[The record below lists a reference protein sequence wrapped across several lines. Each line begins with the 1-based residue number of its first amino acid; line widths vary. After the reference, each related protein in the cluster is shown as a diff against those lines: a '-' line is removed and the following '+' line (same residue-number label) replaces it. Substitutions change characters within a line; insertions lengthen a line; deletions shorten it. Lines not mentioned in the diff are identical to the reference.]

1 MHKQTYRYEAI
12 KYPSKEDVFFNVLWH
27 NRAYTAPHWHN
38 GLEILYLLEGS
49 EDCYLGEEECI
60 RMKKGDF
67 LVINS
72 RVVHSVQCPR
82 QCREMLIQIPYP
94 MMKRFIPQIDG
105 LEFVCEKITGKK
117 QRMDTFMVESALST
131 LAELHPFQSPEE
143 TLEFYSQIY
152 HLLAVLVKDFSVSV
166 TSDKMEISEKY
177 MERLGMITSYV
188 KEHYMEEIS
197 LQEIAR
203 LVSLNP
209 DYFTRFFKKYMGMT
223 FLDYVNSVRMEHV
236 VRDLQRTDLSVQ
248 KLLEIHGFTNY
259 KLFMK
264 MYKSRFESTP
274 GKMRRY
280 RKEQKIED

>member
-1 MHKQTYRYEAI
+1 MHKQTYRHEEI
-12 KYPSKEDVFFNVLWH
+12 KYPSNEDAFFNVLWH
-27 NRAYTAPHWHN
+27 NRDYTAPHWHN

-49 EDCYLGEEECI
+49 EDCYLGEDDGI

-82 QCREMLIQIPYP
+82 QCKEMLLQIPYP

-105 LEFVCEKITGKK
+105 LEFVCERISGKK
-117 QRMDTFMVESALST
+117 HQMDTSQVEQSLSI
-131 LAELHPFQSPEE
+131 LAGLRPFQSPEE

-152 HLLAVLVKDFSVSV
+152 HLLALLVKDFSVSV
-166 TSDKMEISEKY
+166 TSDKMEVSEKY

-188 KEHYMEEIS
+188 KEHYAGDIS

-223 FLDYVNSVRMEHV
+223 FLDYVNSVRMEHI
-236 VRDLQRTDLSVQ
+236 VRDLQKTDLSVQ

-259 KLFMK
+259 KFFMK
-264 MYKSRFESTP
+264 MYRERFESTP
-274 GKMRRY
+274 GKMRKY
-280 RKEQKIED
+280 RKEQKHME

>member
-12 KYPSKEDVFFNVLWH
+12 KYPSNEDVFFNVLWH
-27 NRAYTAPHWHN
+27 NRDYTAPHWHN

-117 QRMDTFMVESALST
+117 QRMDTFLVESALST

-203 LVSLNP
+203 LVSEP
-209 DYFTRFFKKYMGMT
+209 G
-223 FLDYVNSVRMEHV
+223 
-236 VRDLQRTDLSVQ
+236 
-248 KLLEIHGFTNY
+248 
-259 KLFMK
+259 LFHAI
-264 MYKSRFESTP
+264 F
-274 GKMRRY
+274 
-280 RKEQKIED
+280 

>member
-27 NRAYTAPHWHN
+27 NRDYTAPHWHN

-117 QRMDTFMVESALST
+117 QRMDTFLVESALST

-177 MERLGMITSYV
+177 MERLGMITSYG

>member
-27 NRAYTAPHWHN
+27 NRDYTAPHWHN

-117 QRMDTFMVESALST
+117 QRMDTFLVESALST

-152 HLLAVLVKDFSVSV
+152 HLLAVLVKNFSVSV

>member
-27 NRAYTAPHWHN
+27 NRDYTAPHWHN

-117 QRMDTFMVESALST
+117 QRMDTFLVESALST

-280 RKEQKIED
+280 RKDQKIED

>member
-12 KYPSKEDVFFNVLWH
+12 KYPSNEDVFFNVLWH
-27 NRAYTAPHWHN
+27 NRDYTAPHWHN
-38 GLEILYLLEGS
+38 GLEILYLLEGN

-117 QRMDTFMVESALST
+117 QRMDTFLVESALST

-223 FLDYVNSVRMEHV
+223 FLEEGTAS
-236 VRDLQRTDLSVQ
+236 
-248 KLLEIHGFTNY
+248 
-259 KLFMK
+259 
-264 MYKSRFESTP
+264 
-274 GKMRRY
+274 
-280 RKEQKIED
+280 

>member
-27 NRAYTAPHWHN
+27 NRDYTAPHWHN

-117 QRMDTFMVESALST
+117 QRMDTFLVESALSI

>member
-27 NRAYTAPHWHN
+27 NRDYTAPHWHN

-117 QRMDTFMVESALST
+117 QRMDTFLVESALST

-203 LVSLNP
+203 LVSLNQ

>member
-27 NRAYTAPHWHN
+27 NRDYTAPHWHN

-82 QCREMLIQIPYP
+82 QCKEMLIQIPYP

-117 QRMDTFMVESALST
+117 QRMDTFLVESALST

-152 HLLAVLVKDFSVSV
+152 YLLAVLVKDFSVSV

>member
-27 NRAYTAPHWHN
+27 NRDYTAPHWHN

-117 QRMDTFMVESALST
+117 QRMDTFLVESALST

-177 MERLGMITSYV
+177 MSGCNI
-188 KEHYMEEIS
+188 
-197 LQEIAR
+197 
-203 LVSLNP
+203 
-209 DYFTRFFKKYMGMT
+209 G
-223 FLDYVNSVRMEHV
+223 
-236 VRDLQRTDLSVQ
+236 RDS
-248 KLLEIHGFTNY
+248 
-259 KLFMK
+259 
-264 MYKSRFESTP
+264 
-274 GKMRRY
+274 
-280 RKEQKIED
+280 IEKTK

>member
-12 KYPSKEDVFFNVLWH
+12 KYPSNEDVFFNVLWH
-27 NRAYTAPHWHN
+27 NRDYTAPHWHN

-82 QCREMLIQIPYP
+82 QCKEMLIQI
-94 MMKRFIPQIDG
+94 
-105 LEFVCEKITGKK
+105 TGKK
-117 QRMDTFMVESALST
+117 HRMDTFRVERTLCA
-131 LAELHPFQSPEE
+131 LAELHPFRSPEE

-188 KEHYMEEIS
+188 KEHYTEEIS
-197 LQEIAR
+197 LQEIAG

>member
-27 NRAYTAPHWHN
+27 NRDYTAPHWHN

-82 QCREMLIQIPYP
+82 QCKEMLIQIPYP

-117 QRMDTFMVESALST
+117 QRMDTFLVESALSA
-131 LAELHPFQSPEE
+131 LAELHPFRSPEE

>member
-27 NRAYTAPHWHN
+27 NRDYTAPHWHN

-60 RMKKGDF
+60 RMKKADF

-117 QRMDTFMVESALST
+117 QRMDTFLVESALST

>member
-27 NRAYTAPHWHN
+27 NRDYIAPHWHN

-117 QRMDTFMVESALST
+117 QRMDTFLVESALST